1 MKYIAVLLTVFNRK
15 DKTLCCLER
24 LYAQL
29 PIDGWR
35 VDVFLTD
42 DGCTDGTPEA
52 VAARFPDVSIVRGT
66 GALFWNRGMRTAWQ
80 AAADARDYDAYL
92 WLNDDTFLYEET
104 LTSLQRALKDTE
116 GKAILVGATED
127 AAHSKLTY
135 GGRMR
140 EGTIPIPTGELTP
153 VDYFNGNI
161 VLVPQ
166 FVFRQLG
173 YLDDYF
179 THSKGDYDYG
189 LRAKKAGLQ
198 IHQIGKVLGECDEHP
213 TFDKWC
219 DPNVPFAQ
227 RWKLLNRPN
236 GMPPREIF
244 YFEKRHYGIIVACL
258 HYLTVHIRC
267 LFPKWWIREKQPK
280 RNLI

>member
-1 MKYIAVLLTVFNRK
+1 M
-15 DKTLCCLER
+15 
-24 LYAQL
+24 
-29 PIDGWR
+29 W
-35 VDVFLTD
+35 
-42 DGCTDGTPEA
+42 
-52 VAARFPDVSIVRGT
+52 
-66 GALFWNRGMRTAWQ
+66 TAWQ

-92 WLNDDTFLYEET
+92 WLNDDTFVYDGALSSLMHAMTET
-104 LTSLQRALKDTE
+104 DGE
-116 GKAILVGATED
+116 AIIVGATED
-127 AAHSKLTY
+127 ATHSKLTY
-135 GGRMR
+135 GGRLS
-140 EGTIPIPTGELTP
+140 EGGIPIPTGELTP

-198 IHQIGKVLGECDEHP
+198 IYQIGKVLGECDEHP

-236 GMPPREIF
+236 GMPPHETF
-244 YFEKRHYGIIVACL
+244 YFEKRHYCTII
-258 HYLTVHIRC
+258 
-267 LFPKWWIREKQPK
+267 
-280 RNLI
+280 

>member
-1 MKYIAVLLTVFNRK
+1 M
-15 DKTLCCLER
+15 
-24 LYAQL
+24 
-29 PIDGWR
+29 W
-35 VDVFLTD
+35 
-42 DGCTDGTPEA
+42 
-52 VAARFPDVSIVRGT
+52 
-66 GALFWNRGMRTAWQ
+66 TAWQ

-104 LTSLQRALKDTE
+104 LTLLQRALKDTE
-116 GKAILVGATED
+116 GKAIIVGATED
-127 AAHSKLTY
+127 ATHSQLTY
-135 GGRMR
+135 GGRLR
-140 EGTIPIPTGELTP
+140 EGGIPIPTGELTP

-198 IHQIGKVLGECDEHP
+198 IYQIGKVLGECDEHP

-219 DPNVPFAQ
+219 NPAVPFLK
-227 RWKLLNRPN
+227 RWNMLHRPN
-236 GMPPREIF
+236 GMPPRETF
-244 YFEKRHYGIIVACL
+244 YFEKRHYGIIEACF

-267 LFPKWWIREKQPK
+267 LFPKWWIRKTQPK
-280 RNLI
+280 RN